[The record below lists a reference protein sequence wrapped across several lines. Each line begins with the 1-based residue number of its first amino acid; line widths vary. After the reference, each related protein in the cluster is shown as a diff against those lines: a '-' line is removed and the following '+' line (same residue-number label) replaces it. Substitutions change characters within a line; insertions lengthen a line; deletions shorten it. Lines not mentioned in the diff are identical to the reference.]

1 MTESTAPRYQ
11 INPGET
17 SMPNPVQRLGGAAQ
31 LALDCAGGL
40 LRAVE
45 QMHMTIAN
53 GPMRWVRLLEPSL
66 RTPGSVAGQ
75 IYGLLQSAHN
85 QLAGAA
91 TRGIRSVASASVFLS
106 DDASGS
112 AFSESILNGICGDF
126 LEATQ
131 NPLAIQMS
139 LRTLA
144 GPIEWTPDGIGA
156 AYAHLSPHIAVWV
169 HGLCL
174 SEEQW
179 VRDGRTMGARLS
191 EELDLTPVYVRYNS
205 GRHISVNG
213 RELSDH
219 LERMVQTW
227 PLSAQ
232 SVTLIGHSMGGLVVR
247 SAAHYGDRDNRAWR
261 DKLRNVIC
269 LGTPHHGSPLEK
281 GGDLLTRAMQANPYL
296 DPLAFGRARSAG
308 IRDLRHGNLLDE
320 DWQLAESDPDR
331 RDQRT
336 PVPPLADVNYYFGAA
351 TVGPNENDPM
361 SRVLGDLL
369 VQTAS
374 AIGAHAD
381 KRKEIAIPAA
391 NCRIFRNMNHFD
403 LLGHPQVYAQLV
415 RWLAPD
421 RFSGSP
427 VAPNA
432 GFGG

>member
-1 MTESTAPRYQ
+1 
-11 INPGET
+11 
-17 SMPNPVQRLGGAAQ
+17 MPNPVQRLGGAAQ

-45 QMHMTIAN
+45 KMHTTIAN
-53 GPMRWVRLLEPSL
+53 GPMRWGQLPEPSP
-66 RTPGSVAGQ
+66 RTPGSIAGR
-75 IYGLLQSAHN
+75 IYGLLQSA
-85 QLAGAA
+85 QRQFAGAA
-91 TRGIRSVASASVFLS
+91 TRGIRSVASASVALS
-106 DDASGS
+106 DDAGGS
-112 AFSESILNGICGDF
+112 ALSEAILNGICGDY

-131 NPLAIQMS
+131 NPLAIEMS

-144 GPIEWTPDGIGA
+144 GPIEWTRQGIEA
-156 AYAHLSPHIAVWV
+156 AYAHRSPHIAVWV

-179 VRDGRTMGARLS
+179 VRGGRTLGTRLS

-213 RELSDH
+213 HELSDH
-219 LERMVQTW
+219 LERMVHTW
-227 PLSAQ
+227 PLPVQ

-261 DKLRNVIC
+261 DALRNVIC
-269 LGTPHHGSPLEK
+269 LGTPHHGAPLEK
-281 GGDLLTRAMQANPYL
+281 GGDLLTRVMEANPYL

-320 DWQLAESDPDR
+320 DWQLAESDPNR
-331 RDQRT
+331 ADQRT

-361 SRVLGDLL
+361 SRFLGDLL
-369 VQTAS
+369 VPTAS

-381 KRKEIAIPAA
+381 KQKEITVPAA

-403 LLGHPQVYAQLV
+403 LLGHPQVYDQLV

-421 RFSGSP
+421 RFSGSQ
-427 VAPNA
+427 A
-432 GFGG
+432 GPDI